1 MSKEIKRTREYVE
14 YTIVWKDRRRKNTI
28 RRLELKEL
36 RLLNQFFDDT
46 IECFEVRIKEHYGT
60 RDEFEQLNF
69 G

>member
-36 RLLNQFFDDT
+36 RLLNQIFDE
-46 IECFEVRIKEHYGT
+46 IMECIEVRIKEHYGT